1 MSRRGS
7 RPPNTSLYVRNIP
20 DHARPD
26 DIRQIFSKYGPIMDV
41 YIPVDHY
48 TREPR
53 GFCYVQFEYVRDAEE
68 AMYGL
73 DRTRFFGR
81 ELDIQFA
88 EGDRKSPGQMRS
100 RDLYRRRR
108 RSYSRS
114 PDYDRRSR
122 SRSPYRR
129 YSPYKRSKSR
139 SPYRSRRSRSR
150 TRSRSRSPEKYKR
163 RRRRRSYSRSRS
175 RSVSRSRSR

>member
-1 MSRRGS
+1 MSQCICTLAWVS
-7 RPPNTSLYVRNIP
+7 CFPFHSFPLTLDPAS
-20 DHARPD
+20 
-26 DIRQIFSKYGPIMDV
+26 
-41 YIPVDHY
+41 
-48 TREPR
+48 T
-53 GFCYVQFEYVRDAEE
+53 FEYVRDAEE